1 MLTIWFTNGTTAHFN
16 EVSNFKKDED
26 RLSCIYYGQDFQVW
40 RELVINTSSIA
51 AYAYNSTE

>member
-16 EVSNFKKDED
+16 EVFNFKKYED
-26 RLSCIYYGQDFQVW
+26 RLSCTHYGQRLQVR